1 MRYFRV
7 KKDMKNLLHT
17 ALTALLIIF
26 KSSTL
31 DAQGC
36 AIDYNQTMVGI
47 YPTNLP
53 PATVGAPYNTDITF
67 VLPTDTLGYP
77 FTNFQIVS
85 INLPL
90 GLNWSCNE
98 ALNNCNYNPQ
108 FDVYGCIH
116 ISGVPLV
123 AGNFQVDISIL
134 ADLTILQ
141 GYPYQFNMNFTVNPA
156 VILNNSGAF
165 DFQVSQPC
173 APALVTFFNQE
184 PGLLLYQWD
193 FGNGATSTT
202 ENPGPQYY
210 PNAGNF
216 PIQYTAYDQLDTT
229 IAIQLTQL
237 DLQQMSNYGENFP
250 SFEEADPY
258 FKIKKNGQVVYQS
271 TVIIDQNPPL
281 SWWPNINLEL
291 GQDYIIEIWEAD
303 QSIGENYFGADDY
316 IGNHTLNLGSC
327 TGCFAGSSQIAY
339 QINIQN
345 INPIPTIEA
354 ADTLHLFDSPDA
366 PSIIADSSTHSFTSS
381 NPSNYLQWYHNG
393 QALIGQNNTQ
403 LIAQET
409 GYYHV
414 LAFNEHGCA
423 NSSETLFITVDL
435 ATVLDNNSAGAS
447 FNLSIDQLT
456 KQLCIELTPELVGAQ
471 IELWQI
477 DGRLIDAWKSVQ
489 RLEKYPIDLLTSG
502 IYLVKLS
509 KGNLV
514 KESKISIVR

>member
-1 MRYFRV
+1 M
-7 KKDMKNLLHT
+7 
-17 ALTALLIIF
+17 
-26 KSSTL
+26 
-31 DAQGC
+31 
-36 AIDYNQTMVGI
+36 
-47 YPTNLP
+47 
-53 PATVGAPYNTDITF
+53 
-67 VLPTDTLGYP
+67 
-77 FTNFQIVS
+77 
-85 INLPL
+85 
-90 GLNWSCNE
+90 
-98 ALNNCNYNPQ
+98 
-108 FDVYGCIH
+108 
-116 ISGVPLV
+116 
-123 AGNFQVDISIL
+123 
-134 ADLTILQ
+134 
-141 GYPYQFNMNFTVNPA
+141 
-156 VILNNSGAF
+156 
-165 DFQVSQPC
+165 
-173 APALVTFFNQE
+173 
-184 PGLLLYQWD
+184 
-193 FGNGATSTT
+193 
-202 ENPGPQYY
+202 
-210 PNAGNF
+210 
-216 PIQYTAYDQLDTT
+216 
-229 IAIQLTQL
+229 
-237 DLQQMSNYGENFP
+237 
-250 SFEEADPY
+250 
-258 FKIKKNGQVVYQS
+258 
-271 TVIIDQNPPL
+271 
-281 SWWPNINLEL
+281 NLEL